1 MVKLTFHLHDQ
12 HIWLLTNTLITV
24 FSVRNNAS
32 EPNNLKLLQ
41 TLAHM
46 NEKLNVLEKAVIKPV
61 AVADDNIGSSDE
73 EDGLSTLPITN
84 LETFEKMET
93 DLQEKLLFNK
103 LVCLLY

>member
-1 MVKLTFHLHDQ
+1 M
-12 HIWLLTNTLITV
+12 
-24 FSVRNNAS
+24 RNNAS

>member
-1 MVKLTFHLHDQ
+1 M
-12 HIWLLTNTLITV
+12 ITV

-41 TLAHM
+41 TLAQM

>member
-1 MVKLTFHLHDQ
+1 
-12 HIWLLTNTLITV
+12 
-24 FSVRNNAS
+24 VRNNAS

-41 TLAHM
+41 TLAQM

-103 LVCLLY
+103 LVCFLY

>member
-1 MVKLTFHLHDQ
+1 
-12 HIWLLTNTLITV
+12 
-24 FSVRNNAS
+24 
-32 EPNNLKLLQ
+32 
-41 TLAHM
+41 M

-103 LVCLLY
+103 LVCFLY

>member
-1 MVKLTFHLHDQ
+1 M
-12 HIWLLTNTLITV
+12 
-24 FSVRNNAS
+24 RNNAS

-41 TLAHM
+41 TLAQM

-103 LVCLLY
+103 LVCFLY